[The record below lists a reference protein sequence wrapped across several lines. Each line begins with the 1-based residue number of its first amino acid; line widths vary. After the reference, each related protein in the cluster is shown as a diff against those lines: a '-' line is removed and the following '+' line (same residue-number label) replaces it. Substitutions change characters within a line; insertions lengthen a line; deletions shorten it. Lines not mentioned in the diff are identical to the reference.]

1 MFSYNNYIFLIFL
14 FSFKT
19 LFSQEPH
26 LKIDISCDTSHYEQ
40 NDYIDSLEY
49 YKKKFGSNCKL
60 HTKDEK
66 LKLAFFVAISHY
78 PELRNTKISMH
89 MKKIPSTMQAQP
101 YSDFLFRKKG
111 NRKYKVIVNKTSDVN
126 GMYYK
131 DLSFNSLVGWIGHEF
146 AHILDYTKM
155 NNGDLISFIAS
166 YVFDKDK
173 MKKTERKA
181 DKETIKHGL
190 GIQLLDGANYFHR
203 NKKIS
208 RKHKPSRAKHY
219 QEYLG

>member
-1 MFSYNNYIFLIFL
+1 
-14 FSFKT
+14 
-19 LFSQEPH
+19 
-26 LKIDISCDTSHYEQ
+26 
-40 NDYIDSLEY
+40 
-49 YKKKFGSNCKL
+49 
-60 HTKDEK
+60 
-66 LKLAFFVAISHY
+66 
-78 PELRNTKISMH
+78 
-89 MKKIPSTMQAQP
+89 MQAQP

-146 AHILDYTKM
+146 AHILDYSKM
-155 NNGDLISFIAS
+155 NNTDLISFIAS

-190 GIQLLDGANYFHR
+190 GIQLLDGCLLYTSPSPR
-203 NKKIS
+203 DRQKS
-208 RKHKPSRAKHY
+208 RMPSSA
-219 QEYLG
+219 